1 MKQFKD
7 LVSITLLFI
16 LCLSTPISAEEH
28 VTDQITTFNPNL
40 ENGKEQY
47 LNCAICHSPR
57 GWGTADGFYPQ
68 LSGQLP
74 NILLKQLMD
83 IKQGHRDV
91 PAMNPYADI
100 LFSQTAQDV
109 VDLVVYISSLPMNP
123 DNSQGKGN
131 ELVKGEQ
138 IYTLHC
144 QSCHGQNAEGDNDKD
159 YPLLQGQHYEYML
172 RQLRWFKQDKR
183 KNGNLAMLNSLKTLS
198 DSDFQAVSDYI
209 SRIKPRVDLLAKN
222 KNWKNPDF
230 DVNFVSSPWLMR
242 NRKSSELKK

>member
-28 VTDQITTFNPNL
+28 VIDQITTFNPNI

-47 LNCAICHSPR
+47 LICAFCHSPR

-74 NILLKQLMD
+74 NVLLKQLMD

-91 PAMNPYADI
+91 PTMNPYADVI
-100 LFSQTAQDV
+100 FSQTAQDV

-123 DNSQGKGN
+123 DNSKGNGN

-159 YPLLQGQHYEYML
+159 YPLLQGQHYEYTL
-172 RQLRWFKQDKR
+172 RQLRLFNQNKR
-183 KNGNLAMLNSLKTLS
+183 KNGNLAMLNSLKNLS
-198 DSDFQAVSDYI
+198 DNDFQAVADYI
-209 SRIKPRVDLLAKN
+209 SRIKTRINLLAN
-222 KNWKNPDF
+222 NSERKNPDF
-230 DVNFVSSPWLMR
+230 DVNFVSS
-242 NRKSSELKK
+242 SSKIKKN